1 MQVLKDSV
9 RNKIISSAKRLF
21 AKRGFK
27 ETSMRMIAKD
37 AGITAGNIYRYFDTK
52 DQILDP
58 ILEPLIRYIQQLI
71 SDHEKEENIHSA
83 EAHRSYH
90 EFVAR
95 SMVDIYLHYRQEYT
109 ILLRRAAGTVY
120 ENYYETL
127 VNQIGRKMHLFTS
140 ASLNK
145 VNIRNPEVF
154 EILAKN
160 HVDAIIYTL
169 EHVEEL
175 SRKEEVIKE
184 YLDLQFSII
193 FYPQKAGGDR

>member
-27 ETSMRMIAKD
+27 ETSMRMIAKE

-52 DQILDP
+52 DQILEP
-58 ILEPLIRYIQQLI
+58 IMEPLIRYIQQLI
-71 SDHEKEENIHSA
+71 SEHEKEENIHSE

-109 ILLRRAAGTVY
+109 ILLRKAAGTTY

-127 VNQIGRKMHLFTS
+127 VKQIGRKMFVFSS
-140 ASLNK
+140 ASLKK
-145 VNIRNPEVF
+145 VNIRNPEIF

-184 YLDLQFSII
+184 YLDLQFGIL
-193 FYPQKAGGDR
+193 FHPQKAGDDR

>member
-9 RNKIISSAKRLF
+9 RDKIISSAKRLF
-21 AKRGFK
+21 AKRGYK

-52 DQILDP
+52 DQILEP
-58 ILEPLIRYIQQLI
+58 IMEPLIRYIQQLI
-71 SDHEKEENIHSA
+71 IEHEKEENIHSV
-83 EAHRSYH
+83 EAHRTYH

-109 ILLRRAAGTVY
+109 ILLRKAAGTAY

-127 VNQIGRKMHLFTS
+127 VNQIGSKMHLFSS
-140 ASLNK
+140 ASLSK
-145 VNIRNPEVF
+145 VNVRNPEIF

-169 EHVEEL
+169 EHVEDL
-175 SRKEEVIKE
+175 SRKEDVIKE
-184 YLDLQFSII
+184 YLDLQFSMI
-193 FYPQKAGGDR
+193 FYPQKAGDGR